1 MKIRIIISFILFS
14 IVVKAQEY
22 KLFVASTDKSI
33 QLKWM
38 SKTPETNA
46 SFDIYRKENTGTWQK
61 INDKLIVASPIIKE
75 SELKS
80 NKNLFPKDSA

>member
-1 MKIRIIISFILFS
+1 MLFS
-14 IVVKAQEY
+14 IGIKAQDY

-38 SKTPETNA
+38 SKTQESNA
-46 SFDIYRKENTGTWQK
+46 AFDIYRKENSGTWQK
-61 INDKLIVASPIIKE
+61 INEKSIAASPIIKE

-80 NKNLFPKDSA
+80 NKNLFPKDSAYAFYVTY